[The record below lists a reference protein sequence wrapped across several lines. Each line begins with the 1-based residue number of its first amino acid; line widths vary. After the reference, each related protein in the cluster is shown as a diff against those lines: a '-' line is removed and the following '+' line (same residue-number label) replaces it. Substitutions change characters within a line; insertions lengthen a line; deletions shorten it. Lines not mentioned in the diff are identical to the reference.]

1 VPTVREV
8 LGPSAY
14 SLLRYG
20 VSPDDEVSRA
30 IEILRG
36 RAPHLAEWL
45 KKAAAA
51 LGLREAEAA
60 KRLY

>member
-1 VPTVREV
+1 MPTVREV

-20 VSPDDEVSRA
+20 VSPDDDVGHAVEV
-30 IEILRG
+30 LRG

-45 KKAAAA
+45 KKAAATT
-51 LGLREAEAA
+51 LGLTGI
-60 KRLY
+60 

>member
-1 VPTVREV
+1 

-20 VSPDDEVSRA
+20 VSPDDDVHHAVEV
-30 IEILRG
+30 LRE

-45 KKAAAA
+45 KKAAATT
-51 LGLREAEAA
+51 LGLWEAA
-60 KRLY
+60 I

>member
-1 VPTVREV
+1 

-20 VSPDDEVSRA
+20 VSPDDDVHYAVEV
-30 IEILRG
+30 LRE

-45 KKAAAA
+45 KKAVE
-51 LGLREAEAA
+51 GLRAF
-60 KRLY
+60 

>member
-30 IEILRG
+30 VEVLRE

-45 KKAAAA
+45 RKAAAA
-51 LGLREAEAA
+51 LGLWEADI
-60 KRLY
+60 